1 MFGTQFFRDYPYIL
15 PGMTTSAL
23 ALSAAVV
30 TLLFVNEVRLSL
42 TQNSTACL
50 RKTQTLDVQKIK
62 STSKDA
68 PMTTWQLIKSPGV
81 SRVLLIYNY
90 IAFMAF
96 SFTAVNSVFLY
107 TPVELGGLGFQPELI
122 AATIGLAGA
131 SQAVWLL
138 LGFPAL
144 HKRVGT
150 GQVLR
155 YAAYSWPIYFAMHSG
170 FNFLLRYGL
179 EIPFWVLAPPA
190 LMIFSGVA
198 MAFGATQLAVNDIA
212 PSHETFGTLN
222 AIVLALQSGIR
233 AFAPALATSI
243 YATGVKY
250 RILGGQLFWLVI
262 IVVALGLIGVLR
274 LLPEKAEGRV
284 RKASDGGA

>member
-1 MFGTQFFRDYPYIL
+1 MK
-15 PGMTTSAL
+15 
-23 ALSAAVV
+23 
-30 TLLFVNEVRLSL
+30 E
-42 TQNSTACL
+42 
-50 RKTQTLDVQKIK
+50 
-62 STSKDA
+62 TSKDA
-68 PMTTWQLIKSPGV
+68 PMTVWQLIKSPGV
-81 SRVLLIYNY
+81 AQVLFIYNY
-90 IAFMAF
+90 IAVMAF
-96 SFTAVNSVFLY
+96 TFTAVNSVFLY

-122 AATIGLAGA
+122 AVTIGIAGA
-131 SQAVWLL
+131 SQAIWLL

-155 YAAYSWPIYFAMHSG
+155 YAAYAWPVYFAMYSG

-179 EIPFWVLAPPA
+179 DVLFWTLAPPA
-190 LMIFSGVA
+190 LVVFSGVA
-198 MAFGATQLAVNDIA
+198 MAFAATQLAVNDIA

-250 RILGGQLFWLVI
+250 HILWGHLFWLVI
-262 IVVALGLIGVLR
+262 VILALGLIGVLR

-284 RKASDGGA
+284 RKASNGGGA